1 MLGVLRGGSRYSA
14 HMAQR
19 FNPPPGWHV
28 PAGFTPTPGWQPDP
42 SWPAAPTGWNFWV
55 DDAAGYDSA
64 SGYGMGGGYGGT
76 GGYGQSGA
84 AGPGMHHAGGPGIED
99 PRNPGMRAAGS
110 PGVHS
115 PGGAYD
121 PAPSTGAAGPYDAG
135 HSGAHGNPYD
145 PSPNTGQPG
154 QYDPSSVSGSSQL
167 AIAEKKAK
175 AAGKQLVMGLIF
187 IVVVVAINGISFLNA
202 GSIGRPT
209 FLWGVLLVGVFV
221 AIRGI
226 VAYVGARKELSA
238 ARAATGGSLYGTDL
252 GGSDPGFGGSRNDD
266 LYR

>member
-1 MLGVLRGGSRYSA
+1 M
-14 HMAQR
+14 
-19 FNPPPGWHV
+19 
-28 PAGFTPTPGWQPDP
+28 
-42 SWPAAPTGWNFWV
+42 
-55 DDAAGYDSA
+55 DDAAGYGSAEYDSA

-76 GGYGQSGA
+76 GGYGQSA

-135 HSGAHGNPYD
+135 HAGSHGNPYD

-154 QYDPSSVSGSSQL
+154 QYDPSSVSGSAHL

-175 AAGKQLVMGLIF
+175 AAGRQSLMGIVFVALAVVINLVSGER
-187 IVVVVAINGISFLNA
+187 A
-202 GSIGRPT
+202 T
-209 FLWGVLLVGVFV
+209 FLWGVLLVGVFIT
-221 AIRGI
+221 IRGI
-226 VAYVGARKELSA
+226 VAYVKAKKELAA
-238 ARAATGGSLYGTDL
+238 ARAATGGGLYGSEM
-252 GGSDPGFGGSRNDD
+252 GGSDLPGFGGSRNDD